1 MSGDIANSGGTFNNI
16 IDYFGSMPSNWRWN
30 ILPVPHVDKGEDTVE
45 GGHED
50 VRHGQ
55 VQQEVVGHTPHAAVC

>member
-1 MSGDIANSGGTFNNI
+1 MQKEYLELA
-16 IDYFGSMPSNWRWN
+16 
-30 ILPVPHVDKGEDTVE
+30 LPVPHVDEGEDAVE

-55 VQQEVVGHTPHAAVC
+55 VQQVVIGHAPHAAMC

>member
-1 MSGDIANSGGTFNNI
+1 MIVIWFDKKKIAS
-16 IDYFGSMPSNWRWN
+16 SSEL
-30 ILPVPHVDKGEDTVE
+30 LPVPHVDEGEGAVE

-55 VQQEVVGHTPHAAVC
+55 VKQEVVGHAPHAAVS

>member
-1 MSGDIANSGGTFNNI
+1 
-16 IDYFGSMPSNWRWN
+16 MPVQRRTWVWN
-30 ILPVPHVDKGEDTVE
+30 IMLPVPHVDKGEDAVE

-55 VQQEVVGHTPHAAVC
+55 VQQEVVGHAPHAAVC

>member
-1 MSGDIANSGGTFNNI
+1 MQQH
-16 IDYFGSMPSNWRWN
+16 YWELV
-30 ILPVPHVDKGEDTVE
+30 LPVPHVDEGEDAVE

-55 VQQEVVGHTPHAAVC
+55 VQQEIVCHAPHTTVR

>member
-1 MSGDIANSGGTFNNI
+1 MHAGAKTLLECAAFVEQLNSIFV
-16 IDYFGSMPSNWRWN
+16 
-30 ILPVPHVDKGEDTVE
+30 ILPVPHVDEGKDAVE

-55 VQQEVVGHTPHAAVC
+55 VQQEVVGHAPHPPVSWKESE

>member
-1 MSGDIANSGGTFNNI
+1 MQKEYWELA
-16 IDYFGSMPSNWRWN
+16 
-30 ILPVPHVDKGEDTVE
+30 LPVPHVDEGEDAVE

-55 VQQEVVGHTPHAAVC
+55 VQQEIVCHAPHTTMR

>member
-1 MSGDIANSGGTFNNI
+1 MGENLHIWVHFL
-16 IDYFGSMPSNWRWN
+16 
-30 ILPVPHVDKGEDTVE
+30 ILPVPHVDEGEGAVE

-55 VQQEVVGHTPHAAVC
+55 VQQEVVGHAPHPAVS